1 MGFTTALLEFINSV
15 FEEQI
20 ALQKLILENLIPVGI
35 AIISFKDKW
44 NLSKLPLCYP
54 ATVPWKQYNAH
65 FWKIS

>member
-35 AIISFKDKW
+35 AIISFKDK
-44 NLSKLPLCYP
+44 
-54 ATVPWKQYNAH
+54 
-65 FWKIS
+65 